1 MENHIDNNVAVNQE
15 PQMKVMGH
23 AGGSRTT
30 ASAYEPNTTLS
41 SRADQ
46 SLGAMGNAAGL
57 PPSQEESQGPET
69 QGSGAMQDLTNI
81 IRQYPLPSLLL
92 GIGAGYLLFSRYSS
106 R

>member
-1 MENHIDNNVAVNQE
+1 MDNVDRNVETNDS

-30 ASAYEPNTTLS
+30 AGNQQPNTNFA

-46 SLGAMGNAAGL
+46 PTGAMGNAAGF
-57 PPSQEESQGPET
+57 PSTRDASQDQSTADE
-69 QGSGAMQDLTNI
+69 GSMLNLMTVIQ
-81 IRQYPLPSLLL
+81 RYPLPAFFI
-92 GIGAGYLLFSRYSS
+92 GIGLGYLLFSNRQW